1 MFSQSK
7 TSLGQSPQL
16 TRILSDFTLGFSDGL
31 TVPFALTAGL
41 SSLGSSNTVIYAGL
55 AELCAGSIS
64 MGISGYLAALDELP
78 CPPAATTNT
87 EDGLLS
93 RNELRAGS
101 GTRERRSV
109 DDEEAQGMLRR
120 VSSSGSSSRI
130 SAEEKRQHESDEENH
145 VRCYLEPLAL
155 SDKTMSFILEDLRLQ
170 PGGLPH
176 DLLCETIASHDSA
189 PITPISSGLA
199 ISAGYILGAII
210 PLTPYF
216 FAPTVGVGLQWS
228 IGLCLLALWLFGSGK
243 SWFLSSERRPNWR
256 LCFFKG
262 AQMMVLGGIA
272 AAAAILCV
280 RLLDSD
286 GDDGARSG

>member
-1 MFSQSK
+1 MFSQTK
-7 TSLGQSPQL
+7 NRLGQSPQL

-78 CPPAATTNT
+78 CPPPATNT
-87 EDGLLS
+87 ENVLPS
-93 RNELRAGS
+93 H
-101 GTRERRSV
+101 RESSVGARGRRSG
-109 DDEEAQGMLRR
+109 DEEEAQGMLRR
-120 VSSSGSSSRI
+120 VSSSGSSSRV
-130 SAEEKRQHESDEENH
+130 SAEEKRYESNEEDH
-145 VRCYLEPLAL
+145 VRRYLEPLSL
-155 SDKTMSFILEDLRLQ
+155 SDKTISFILEDLRLQ
-170 PGGLPH
+170 PGGLPN
-176 DLLCETIASHDSA
+176 DIFTETATSHDTT
-189 PITPISSGLA
+189 PITPITSGLA

-243 SWFLSSERRPNWR
+243 SWFLSSERRLNWK

-262 AQMMVLGGIA
+262 MQMMVLGGVA
-272 AAAAILCV
+272 AAAAVVCV
-280 RLLDSD
+280 KLLDSD
-286 GDDGARSG
+286 GAGEAESG

>member
-1 MFSQSK
+1 MFSQTKS
-7 TSLGQSPQL
+7 SLGQSPQL

-78 CPPAATTNT
+78 CLPPATNT
-87 EDGLLS
+87 ENVLPS
-93 RNELRAGS
+93 HRELGVGARG
-101 GTRERRSV
+101 RRSG
-109 DDEEAQGMLRR
+109 DEEEAQGILRR
-120 VSSSGSSSRI
+120 VSSSGSGSRI
-130 SAEEKRQHESDEENH
+130 SEEEKRQHESDEEDL
-145 VRCYLEPLAL
+145 RRYLEPLAL
-155 SDKTMSFILEDLRLQ
+155 SDKTISFILEDLRLQ
-170 PGGLPH
+170 PGGLPN
-176 DLLCETIASHDSA
+176 DIFTETITSKDSA
-189 PITPISSGLA
+189 PITPITSGLA

-243 SWFLSSERRPNWR
+243 NWFLSSERRPNWR

-262 AQMMVLGGIA
+262 MQMMVLGGVA
-272 AAAAILCV
+272 AAAAVVCV
-280 RLLDSD
+280 KLLGSD
-286 GDDGARSG
+286 GADEAESG